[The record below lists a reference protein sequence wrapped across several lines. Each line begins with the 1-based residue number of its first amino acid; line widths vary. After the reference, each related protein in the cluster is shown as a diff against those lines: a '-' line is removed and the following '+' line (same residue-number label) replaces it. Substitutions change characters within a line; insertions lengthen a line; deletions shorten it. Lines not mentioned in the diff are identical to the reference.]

1 METLAMKKTLGI
13 LMLSML
19 GACSG
24 GADEGSER
32 EADNGGFDGGG
43 QIALGLSWDKGV
55 FVQPVWDE
63 GQLRLLI
70 ANHRTEA
77 VTLGVFE
84 TEWSDDPNPMFAD
97 EAPTRGASIAQS
109 TINAQST
116 VSIDASAL
124 MGPAG
129 ELLWVNAGDERLGLI
144 ERPQPPLVT
153 ATLPIVNRETFG
165 NAQLETA
172 FALLPGPTFEATVT
186 LTKPGELWLG
196 PPASPSVYV
205 ELLTATEASSD
216 DALVTPTTDG
226 FRVVLPDDTS
236 EQKPARVQL
245 SFAVPQGLLSGE
257 TMLALDAGYLCTE
270 LLGGADCGTGAGIV
284 RLLPAP

>member
-1 METLAMKKTLGI
+1 MQKTLGI
-13 LMLSML
+13 VMLSML
-19 GACSG
+19 GACAS

-43 QIALGLSWDKGV
+43 QIGLGLRWDQGV

-70 ANHRTEA
+70 SNHRTEA
-77 VTLGVFE
+77 VTLGVFQVE
-84 TEWSDDPNPMFAD
+84 QSSDPDPMVA
-97 EAPTRGASIAQS
+97 EQALTRGASIAQT
-109 TINAQST
+109 TIGAQST
-116 VSIDASAL
+116 VSIDGSAL

-129 ELLWVNAGDERLGLI
+129 ELLWVEAGDDRLGLI

-153 ATLPIVNRETFG
+153 ATLPIVSRETFG
-165 NAQLETA
+165 NTQLETA
-172 FALLPGPTFEATVT
+172 FALLPGPTFDATVT
-186 LTKPGELWLG
+186 LTKPGELWLE
-196 PPASPSVYV
+196 PPASPSMHVG
-205 ELLTATEASSD
+205 LLTATDASSD
-216 DALVTPTTDG
+216 DAIVTATTDG
-226 FRVVLPDDTS
+226 FRVVLPDDAS

-245 SFAVPQGLLSGE
+245 SFVIPQGLLSGG

>member
-1 METLAMKKTLGI
+1 MQKTLGI

-24 GADEGSER
+24 GTDAGSER

-43 QIALGLSWDKGV
+43 QIALGLSWDQGV

-84 TEWSDDPNPMFAD
+84 TEWSNEPNPMFAD
-97 EAPTRGASIAQS
+97 QAPTRGASIAQT

-124 MGPAG
+124 MGLPG
-129 ELLWVNAGDERLGLI
+129 ELLWVEASDERLGLM

-186 LTKPGELWLG
+186 LTQPGELWLE
-196 PPASPSVYV
+196 PPASPSMHV

-216 DALVTPTTDG
+216 DATVTATTHG

-236 EQKPARVQL
+236 EQAPARVQL
-245 SFAVPQGLLSGE
+245 SFAVPQGLLSGDK
-257 TMLALDAGYLCTE
+257 MLALDAGSLCTE
-270 LLGGADCGTGAGIV
+270 LLEGGDCGRRADIV